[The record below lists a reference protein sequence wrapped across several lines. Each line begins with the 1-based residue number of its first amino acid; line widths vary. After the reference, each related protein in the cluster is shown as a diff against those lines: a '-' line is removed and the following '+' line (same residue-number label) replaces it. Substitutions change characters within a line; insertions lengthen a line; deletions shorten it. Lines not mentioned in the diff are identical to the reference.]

1 MNPDQRRAVEID
13 VGRIVPCFFMHLD
26 NQEFDSLA
34 DLMAPDGVWHRAGK
48 ELRGRAMLLAA
59 MDARGA
65 TRRTRHLIT
74 NLIVDA
80 IDGDHAEAV
89 FYSTAFVHTDAAP
102 DVIAPMELPSSIG
115 TYRATFVRM
124 PDGWRIAAFK
134 SQMAFRRQS

>member
-1 MNPDQRRAVEID
+1 MKPDERRAVEMD
-13 VGRIVPCFFMHLD
+13 VGWIVPRFFMHLD
-26 NQEFDSLA
+26 NQEFDRLA
-34 DLMAPDGVWHRAGK
+34 DLLAPDGVWHRAGK

-80 IDGDHAEAV
+80 IDADHAEAV
-89 FYSTAFVHTDAAP
+89 FYSTAFVCTDAAP

-124 PDGWRIAAFK
+124 PDGWRIAALK
-134 SQMAFRRQS
+134 SQMTFRRQS